1 MMIKMRNAEFN
12 FRYRCFH
19 GWKYYELMLFCDYNN
34 IKTFYRPDCHKKVKP
49 FIMKYSFLF
58 ALLFLSIISGAQIN
72 KVLYKTIDG
81 KIIYHIEDKKVFLVN
96 SGFMIDAD
104 GSPKA
109 YHKDSKIALD
119 YLANAG
125 KPGNWWAIVTD
136 TRKSNG
142 TPIEQTAMDP
152 APGYYVSMTSLQDGS
167 KKDSDPNR
175 YVNSETIPYI
185 AIPPK
190 FSKDFRLGD
199 IALVVNKLNN
209 KRCFAIF
216 ADTGPGN
223 KIGEGSIFL
232 AQQLGLKSNPKNG
245 GTQSG
250 IVYILLKNSGKGTI
264 LTNTEIQAIGKTK
277 ITESDITELLK

>member
-1 MMIKMRNAEFN
+1 
-12 FRYRCFH
+12 
-19 GWKYYELMLFCDYNN
+19 
-34 IKTFYRPDCHKKVKP
+34 
-49 FIMKYSFLF
+49 MKYL
-58 ALLFLSIISGAQIN
+58 LLFLMMSITSKSTVD

-81 KIIYHIEDKKVFLVN
+81 KSIYNVESKKVFLFTA
-96 SGFMIDAD
+96 GFMIDAD

-109 YHKDSKIALD
+109 YHADSKIALD
-119 YLANAG
+119 YLGNAG

-136 TRKSNG
+136 SRKSNG
-142 TPIEQTAMDP
+142 NPIVQSATDP

-167 KKDSDPNR
+167 KKDSDPKR

-199 IALVVNKLNN
+199 IALVVNKTNN

-223 KIGEGSIFL
+223 KIGEGSVYL
-232 AQQLGLKSNPKNG
+232 AQQLGLKSSPKNG
-245 GTQSG
+245 GAQSG
-250 IVYILLKNSGKGTI
+250 IVYILLKNSGKGTV
-264 LTNTEIQAIGKTK
+264 LTASQIQEIGKTK
-277 ITESDITELLK
+277 ITESDMIELLK